1 MEVKPVAA
9 TPAEQC
15 RLWGGFTDHERRLV
29 IASFQASR
37 GYYYVKMV

>member
-9 TPAEQC
+9 TPAEQR
-15 RLWGGFTDHERRLV
+15 RLWEGFTDRVRRLL